1 MVSYAHRKIFIITMA
16 FWEAM
21 KTEKTEHQIGVG
33 GFRLKEAEKRNV
45 MKVLDSNRLNYG
57 DFSRKFESEFAR
69 LHCSKF
75 GVMSNSGTDA
85 LRIAI
90 AALKEKR
97 GWKDGDEVI
106 VPALT
111 FIATSNV
118 VIQNNLIPVFVDVEK
133 EYYGIDSEKIEE
145 AITPRTRAIIPVHL
159 FGMPAQMDRIMEI
172 AKKHRL
178 AVVEDAC
185 ETPFAKFNGK
195 AVGTFGDIG
204 AFSMYAA
211 HVIVTGVG
219 GISLT
224 NDAELAVMMRSL
236 VNHGRD
242 SIYLS
247 IDDDKTTDRKKLKEI
262 ISKRFKFVRLG
273 FSARVTE
280 MEAAIGVAQLERK
293 DEIVEERQRNAAF
306 LTSKLKKFESELQL
320 PKFREGAEH
329 VFMMF
334 PIVIKGNRFTKEQL
348 VNFLEENN
356 IETRDMVPL
365 TNQPVYKKIFGN
377 DLEERYPVAKWINHN
392 GFYIGCHNEMTQQD
406 LEYVAEK
413 FEEFFRKV

>member
-1 MVSYAHRKIFIITMA
+1 MA
-16 FWEAM
+16 FLKAM
-21 KTEKTEHQIGVG
+21 KEGRTERQIGVG
-33 GFRLKEAEKRNV
+33 GFRLTEAEKKNV
-45 MKVLDSNRLNYG
+45 MGVLDSNRLNYG
-57 DFSRKFESEFAR
+57 DFSRKFESEFAK
-69 LHCSKF
+69 LHGSKF

-85 LRIAI
+85 LRIAV

-118 VIQNNLIPVFVDVEK
+118 VIQNNLTPVFVDVEK
-133 EYYGIDSEKIEE
+133 ECYGIDAGKIEA
-145 AITPRTRAIIPVHL
+145 AITQRTRAIMPVHL
-159 FGMPAQMDRIMEI
+159 FGMPAQMDKIMEI
-172 AKKHRL
+172 AKKNRL

-185 ETPFAKFNGK
+185 ETPFARFKGR
-195 AVGTFGDIG
+195 AAGTFGDIG

-211 HVIVTGVG
+211 HIIVTGVG

-224 NDAELAVMMRSL
+224 NDPELAVMMRSL

-247 IDDDKTTDRKKLKEI
+247 IDDDKTSDKKKLREI

-273 FSARVTE
+273 FSARITE

-293 DEIVEERQRNAAF
+293 DEIVAERQKNAAF
-306 LTSKLKKFESELQL
+306 LTNKLKKFESELQL
-320 PKFREGAEH
+320 PKLRDGAEH

-334 PIVIKGNRFTKEQL
+334 PIVIKGSRFTKEQL

-356 IETRDMVPL
+356 IETRDMLPL
-365 TNQPVYKKIFGN
+365 TNQPVYREIFGD
-377 DLEERYPVAKWINHN
+377 DLEERYPVAKWINQN

-413 FEEFFRKV
+413 FEEFFGRL

>member
-1 MVSYAHRKIFIITMA
+1 
-16 FWEAM
+16 M
-21 KTEKTEHQIGVG
+21 KTEKAERQIGVG
-33 GFRLKEAEKRNV
+33 GFKLTETEKKNV
-45 MKVLDSNRLNYG
+45 MNVLDSNRLNYG
-57 DFSRKFESEFAR
+57 DFSRKFESEFSR
-69 LHCSKF
+69 LHGSKF

-85 LRIAI
+85 IRIAI

-118 VIQNNLIPVFVDVEK
+118 VIQNNLTPVFVDVEK
-133 EYYGIDSEKIEE
+133 EYYGIDPNKIEA
-145 AITPRTRAIIPVHL
+145 AITPRTRAIMPVHL
-159 FGMPAQMDRIMEI
+159 FGMPAQMDLIMGI

-185 ETPFAKFNGK
+185 ETPFAKFKGK
-195 AVGTFGDIG
+195 AVGTFGDVG

-224 NDAELAVMMRSL
+224 NDPELAVMMRSL

-247 IDDDKTTDRKKLKEI
+247 IDDDKTSDKKKLREI
-262 ISKRFKFVRLG
+262 ISKRFQFVRLG

-293 DEIVEERQRNAAF
+293 NEIVTERQRNAAF
-306 LTSKLKKFESELQL
+306 LTHKLKKFESELQL
-320 PKFREGAEH
+320 PKLRENSEH

-334 PIVIKGNRFTKEQL
+334 PIVIKSSRFTKEKL

-377 DLEERYPVAKWINHN
+377 DLEEKYPVAKWINRN

-406 LEYVAEK
+406 LEYVAAK
-413 FEEFFRKV
+413 FDEFFGKLS